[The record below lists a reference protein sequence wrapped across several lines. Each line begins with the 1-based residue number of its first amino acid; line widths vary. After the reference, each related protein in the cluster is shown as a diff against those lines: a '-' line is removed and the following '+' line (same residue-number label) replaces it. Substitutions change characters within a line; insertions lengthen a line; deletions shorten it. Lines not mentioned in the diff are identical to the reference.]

1 MRREDPGFF
10 FFYRLFSV
18 LFPRSSK
25 SRSEKNRPP
34 PDPVGLIREWR
45 NMMTAGDKI
54 KSQEASVLLGAHFSI
69 AKGFH
74 NALYSASNYGCTAL
88 QIFTKNAN
96 TWKERTL
103 SQDEIDRFNQARE
116 QTGITAIASHTSY
129 LINLASYDP
138 KKYFMSC
145 NALKYEMIRSSMLNI
160 PFVVLHPGAHMG
172 KGEDKGIS
180 RIASSINEI
189 FAENTG
195 LGARVLL
202 ETTAGQG
209 SGLGHAFEQLS
220 SIMDQVKDVD
230 RLGICLDTSHIFAA
244 GYDIRSPASYRRTID
259 TFDSVIGI
267 EKLYMIHLNDS
278 KKELGSRVDRHE
290 HIGEGYIGINAFEW
304 FMNDPRFRDVPK
316 IIETPKHKGDQDCDR
331 VNLNKLRALVH
342 S

>member
-1 MRREDPGFF
+1 
-10 FFYRLFSV
+10 
-18 LFPRSSK
+18 
-25 SRSEKNRPP
+25 
-34 PDPVGLIREWR
+34 
-45 NMMTAGDKI
+45 MMTPGDKF
-54 KSQEASVLLGAHFSI
+54 KSKEASVLLGAHFSI

-74 NALYSASNYGCTAL
+74 NALYEASNYGCTAL

-96 TWKERTL
+96 SWKERTL
-103 SQDEIDRFNQARE
+103 SQDEIDRFNQARKE
-116 QTGITAIASHTSY
+116 TGITAIASHTSY

-145 NALKYEMIRSSMLNI
+145 NALKYELIRSSMLNI
-160 PFVVLHPGAHMG
+160 PFVVLHPGSHMG

-180 RIASSINEI
+180 RIASSINKI
-189 FAENTG
+189 FAQNAG
-195 LGARVLL
+195 LETRLLL

-220 SIMDQVKDVD
+220 SIMDRVKNVD

-244 GYDIRSPASYRRTID
+244 GYDIRNPASYRRTLD

-267 EKLYMIHLNDS
+267 EKLYIIHLNDS

-290 HIGEGYIGINAFEW
+290 HIGEGYVGINAFEL
-304 FMNDPRFRDVPK
+304 FMNDPRLRDVPK
-316 IIETPKHKGDQDCDR
+316 IIETPKHKGDQDYDR
-331 VNLNKLRALVH
+331 VNLNRLRALVH